1 MTSGDEGK
9 LFAGLPE
16 QPAPERTYQ
25 DKPRLRMAERRQVE
39 LRAICLDDLVPTDHR
54 VRMVWTF
61 VEGLDV
67 SALVAA
73 VKAVEGRPGHPPA
86 DPRILL
92 ALWLYATADGVGSAR
107 ELARLCDEHIAYQWL
122 CGGVGMNAKT
132 LADFRVGHGEVLER
146 LLVDSFTALVRAGVA
161 SLDRVAQDG
170 MRVRAA
176 AGAASFRRQAT
187 LQECRRQA
195 EAAVRDLRAEL
206 ERDPATASRRQAAAR
221 QRAAADRE
229 RRVREALAVTEDL
242 RAEEAEKARKAA
254 ERAAEAAREEP
265 AGPAPPGKRAKDK
278 RPKEPRGSTTDPQ
291 ARVMKMADGGFRPA
305 YNVQFACDTTS
316 GAIAK
321 VSVDNVGSDM
331 GKMAPM
337 SEALADDYGQR
348 PRQHLADGG
357 FAKLA
362 DITALAQAGVETFVP
377 VPTPRNAERDRY
389 APLPGDPPEVAA
401 WRERMN
407 TDDAKAIYKERAS
420 TVECA
425 NAQARNHGLT
435 RFLVRG
441 LEAVTATAL
450 WHALAQNMFCTW
462 RLVAA

>member
-1 MTSGDEGK
+1 
-9 LFAGLPE
+9 
-16 QPAPERTYQ
+16 
-25 DKPRLRMAERRQVE
+25 
-39 LRAICLDDLVPTDHR
+39 
-54 VRMVWTF
+54 MVWTF

-132 LADFRVGHGEVLER
+132 LADFRVGHGEVLEQ

-206 ERDPATASRRQAAAR
+206 ERDPASRRQAAAR

-242 RAEEAEKARKAA
+242 QAEEAEKARKAA

-265 AGPAPPGKRAKDK
+265 AGPGSGRRTSVPRSRGARPPIP
-278 RPKEPRGSTTDPQ
+278 RPGS
-291 ARVMKMADGGFRPA
+291 
-305 YNVQFACDTTS
+305 
-316 GAIAK
+316 
-321 VSVDNVGSDM
+321 
-331 GKMAPM
+331 
-337 SEALADDYGQR
+337 
-348 PRQHLADGG
+348 
-357 FAKLA
+357 
-362 DITALAQAGVETFVP
+362 
-377 VPTPRNAERDRY
+377 
-389 APLPGDPPEVAA
+389 
-401 WRERMN
+401 
-407 TDDAKAIYKERAS
+407 
-420 TVECA
+420 
-425 NAQARNHGLT
+425 
-435 RFLVRG
+435 
-441 LEAVTATAL
+441 
-450 WHALAQNMFCTW
+450 
-462 RLVAA
+462 

>member
-1 MTSGDEGK
+1 MISGDEGK

-16 QPAPERTYQ
+16 HPAPERTYQ

-146 LLVDSFTALVRAGVA
+146 LLVDSFTALVRTGVA

-170 MRVRAA
+170 IRVRAA
-176 AGAASFRRQAT
+176 AGAASFRRQST
-187 LQECRRQA
+187 LEACRREAEQA
-195 EAAVRDLRAEL
+195 LRAL
-206 ERDPATASRRQAAAR
+206 RAQLDADPGAVSRRQAAAR
-221 QRAAADRE
+221 RRAAEDRA
-229 RRVREALAVTEDL
+229 RRVRAALAVTEEL
-242 RAEEAEKARKAA
+242 HARQQ
-254 ERAAEAAREEP
+254 EAARQD
-265 AGPAPPGKRAKDK
+265 AKRAAKAAPQDETGTAK
-278 RPKEPRGSTTDPQ
+278 CKAGDAAFRTPREKEPRASTTDAQ

-305 YNVQFACDTTS
+305 YHVQLARDTMST
-316 GAIAK
+316 AIAG
-321 VSVDNVGSDM
+321 VSVDNIGSDM
-331 GKMAPM
+331 GKMRPM
-337 SEALADDYGQR
+337 NDALAEAYGER
-348 PRQHLADGG
+348 PRQHLVDGG
-357 FAKLA
+357 FVRFD
-362 DITALAQAGVETFVP
+362 DIEALAQHGVATFAP
-377 VPTPRNAERDRY
+377 VPKPREASRDRH
-389 APLPGDPPEVAA
+389 APHVGDPPGVAD
-401 WRERMN
+401 WRRRMGE
-407 TDDAKAIYKERAS
+407 DEAKQIYKQRA
-420 TVECA
+420 
-425 NAQARNHGLT
+425 
-435 RFLVRG
+435 
-441 LEAVTATAL
+441 ATAAPTL
-450 WHALAQNMFCTW
+450 RFATEG
-462 RLVAA
+462 

>member
-1 MTSGDEGK
+1 MTSGDEGE
-9 LFAGLPE
+9 LFADLPE
-16 QPAPERTYQ
+16 HPAPERTYQ

-54 VRMVWTF
+54 VRMVWNF

-67 SALVAA
+67 SALAAA

-187 LQECRRQA
+187 LRECRRQA

-305 YNVQFACDTTS
+305 YNVQFVCDTTS

-362 DITALAQAGVETFVP
+362 DITALAQAGVETFLP

>member
-16 QPAPERTYQ
+16 HPAPERTYQ

-92 ALWLYATADGVGSAR
+92 ALWLYATTDGVGSAR

-206 ERDPATASRRQAAAR
+206 ERATASRRQAAAR

-242 RAEEAEKARKAA
+242 RAEEAEKR
-254 ERAAEAAREEP
+254 RRN
-265 AGPAPPGKRAKDK
+265 G
-278 RPKEPRGSTTDPQ
+278 RPKPPRRS
-291 ARVMKMADGGFRPA
+291 RPA
-305 YNVQFACDTTS
+305 RRRPGSGRRTS
-316 GAIAK
+316 VPRSRGARLPIPRP
-321 VSVDNVGSDM
+321 GS
-331 GKMAPM
+331 
-337 SEALADDYGQR
+337 
-348 PRQHLADGG
+348 
-357 FAKLA
+357 
-362 DITALAQAGVETFVP
+362 
-377 VPTPRNAERDRY
+377 
-389 APLPGDPPEVAA
+389 
-401 WRERMN
+401 
-407 TDDAKAIYKERAS
+407 
-420 TVECA
+420 
-425 NAQARNHGLT
+425 
-435 RFLVRG
+435 
-441 LEAVTATAL
+441 
-450 WHALAQNMFCTW
+450 
-462 RLVAA
+462 

>member
-16 QPAPERTYQ
+16 HPAPERTYQ

-132 LADFRVGHGEVLER
+132 LADFRVGHGEVLEQ

-206 ERDPATASRRQAAAR
+206 ERDPATASRRPGSGRRRIASGGSAR
-221 QRAAADRE
+221 RWQSPKTCGSK
-229 RRVREALAVTEDL
+229 RR
-242 RAEEAEKARKAA
+242 KKPARRRNRRPK
-254 ERAAEAAREEP
+254 
-265 AGPAPPGKRAKDK
+265 PPGRSRLARR
-278 RPKEPRGSTTDPQ
+278 RPGSGRRTSVPRSRGARLPIPRPGS
-291 ARVMKMADGGFRPA
+291 
-305 YNVQFACDTTS
+305 
-316 GAIAK
+316 
-321 VSVDNVGSDM
+321 
-331 GKMAPM
+331 
-337 SEALADDYGQR
+337 
-348 PRQHLADGG
+348 
-357 FAKLA
+357 
-362 DITALAQAGVETFVP
+362 
-377 VPTPRNAERDRY
+377 
-389 APLPGDPPEVAA
+389 
-401 WRERMN
+401 
-407 TDDAKAIYKERAS
+407 
-420 TVECA
+420 
-425 NAQARNHGLT
+425 
-435 RFLVRG
+435 
-441 LEAVTATAL
+441 
-450 WHALAQNMFCTW
+450 
-462 RLVAA
+462 

>member
-9 LFAGLPE
+9 LFVGLPE

-132 LADFRVGHGEVLER
+132 LADFRVGHGEVLEW

-321 VSVDNVGSDM
+321 VSVANVGSDM

-462 RLVAA
+462 RLVAT

>member
-1 MTSGDEGK
+1 MTSGDEGE
-9 LFAGLPE
+9 LFADLPE
-16 QPAPERTYQ
+16 HPAPERTYQ

-54 VRMVWTF
+54 VRMVWNF

-206 ERDPATASRRQAAAR
+206 ERDPASRRQAAAR

-254 ERAAEAAREEP
+254 ERAAEAAQEE
-265 AGPAPPGKRAKDK
+265 PPGKRAKDK

-362 DITALAQAGVETFVP
+362 DITALAQAGVETFLP

>member
-16 QPAPERTYQ
+16 HPAPERTYQ

-132 LADFRVGHGEVLER
+132 LADFRVGHGEVLEQ

-265 AGPAPPGKRAKDK
+265 AGAAREAG
-278 RPKEPRGSTTDPQ
+278 EGQ
-291 ARVMKMADGGFRPA
+291 AGRNVSMIMRQAL
-305 YNVQFACDTTS
+305 VQFRLGGS
-316 GAIAK
+316 G
-321 VSVDNVGSDM
+321 
-331 GKMAPM
+331 
-337 SEALADDYGQR
+337 L
-348 PRQHLADGG
+348 
-357 FAKLA
+357 F
-362 DITALAQAGVETFVP
+362 
-377 VPTPRNAERDRY
+377 
-389 APLPGDPPEVAA
+389 
-401 WRERMN
+401 
-407 TDDAKAIYKERAS
+407 
-420 TVECA
+420 
-425 NAQARNHGLT
+425 
-435 RFLVRG
+435 
-441 LEAVTATAL
+441 
-450 WHALAQNMFCTW
+450 
-462 RLVAA
+462 

>member
-1 MTSGDEGK
+1 
-9 LFAGLPE
+9 
-16 QPAPERTYQ
+16 
-25 DKPRLRMAERRQVE
+25 
-39 LRAICLDDLVPTDHR
+39 
-54 VRMVWTF
+54 MVWTF

-107 ELARLCDEHIAYQWL
+107 ELARLCDERL
-122 CGGVGMNAKT
+122 PVGGVGMNAKT
-132 LADFRVGHGEVLER
+132 LADFRVGHGEVLEQ

-170 MRVRAA
+170 MRVRA
-176 AGAASFRRQAT
+176 AASFRRQAT

-206 ERDPATASRRQAAAR
+206 ERDPTTASRRQAAAR
-221 QRAAADRE
+221 QRAADRE

-254 ERAAEAAREEP
+254 ERTAEAAQEEP
-265 AGPAPPGKRAKDK
+265 AGAAPPGKRAKDK
-278 RPKEPRGSTTDPQ
+278 QEPRGSTTDPQ

-305 YNVQFACDTTS
+305 DNVQFACDTTS

-337 SEALADDYGQR
+337 SEALAGDYGQR

-362 DITALAQAGVETFVP
+362 DITARRRGNL
-377 VPTPRNAERDRY
+377 
-389 APLPGDPPEVAA
+389 
-401 WRERMN
+401 
-407 TDDAKAIYKERAS
+407 RAS
-420 TVECA
+420 A
-425 NAQARNHGLT
+425 HPAQRRAVRAAAR
-435 RFLVRG
+435 
-441 LEAVTATAL
+441 
-450 WHALAQNMFCTW
+450 
-462 RLVAA
+462 